1 MTVADS
7 TARTPLDLR
16 EGEQVLTG
24 WGRTAPSAA
33 LVRQVRSIDDIR
45 DAVASAGARG
55 ILARGLGRSY
65 GDAAQSGG
73 ATVLDLSMIDSIELD
88 PTTGTATVGAGA
100 SLDAVMRALVPHG
113 WFVPVTPGTRMVTVG
128 GAIAADVHG
137 KNHHR
142 DGTFGSH
149 VQSMTLVDGQ
159 GNVRLLDPGSSPE
172 PFWATVGGM
181 GLTGVVTQATF
192 DLIPITS
199 SRISVDTERTSDLDD
214 VMARMVDG
222 DDAYRYSVAWV
233 DSVHPSGRGV
243 LTRGDHAPR
252 EQLTGKDA
260 SIPLVFEPAV
270 LATAPGIVPNGLVNP
285 LTMRAFNEM
294 WFRKAP
300 KRKTGEL
307 QGISEFFH
315 PLDIVQDWNRV
326 YGPQGFL
333 QYQFAVP
340 DAAGHL
346 VGSTLAALRSVGAL
360 SALTVLKRFGA
371 ANPAPLSFPQP
382 GWTLAVD
389 VPAGVD
395 GLGPVLDRLDEE
407 VLAAGGRLYLAKDS
421 RMSPAM
427 MAATYPRL
435 SEWQRHRDAM
445 DPDGVFTSDLARR
458 LSL

>member
-1 MTVADS
+1 MTSSAS
-7 TARTPLDLR
+7 PLSLR

-24 WGRTAPSAA
+24 WGRTSPSSA
-33 LVRQVRSIDDIR
+33 LVRRVRSTEDIR
-45 DAVASAGARG
+45 DAIGSAGPRG
-55 ILARGLGRSY
+55 VLARGLGRSY

-73 ATVLDLSMIDSIELD
+73 ATVLDLSLLSSIELD
-88 PTTGTATVGAGA
+88 PDAGTATVGAGA
-100 SLDAVMRALVPHG
+100 SLDSVMRALVPHG

-149 VQSMTLVDGQ
+149 VQSMVLVDGSGQ
-159 GNVRLLDPGSSPE
+159 VRTLDPATTPDAH
-172 PFWATVGGM
+172 WATIGGM
-181 GLTGVVTQATF
+181 GLTGIVTQATF

-199 SRISVDTERTSDLDD
+199 SRISVDTERTRDLDD
-214 VMARMVDG
+214 VMARMIEG

-243 LTRGDHAPR
+243 LTRGDHATR
-252 EQLTGKDA
+252 DQLTGKDA
-260 SIPLVFEPAV
+260 ADPLGFEPKV
-270 LATAPGIVPNGLVNP
+270 LATAPAIVPNGLVNP
-285 LTMRAFNEM
+285 LTMRAFNEA

-300 KRKTGEL
+300 AHRVGEV
-307 QGISEFFH
+307 QQISEFFH

-340 DAAGHL
+340 DAAGAL
-346 VGSTLAALRSVGAL
+346 VGRALAALRRVGAL

-395 GLGPVLDRLDEE
+395 GLGDVLDQLDEE
-407 VLAAGGRLYLAKDS
+407 VVAAGGRLYLAKDS

-435 SEWQRHRDAM
+435 AEWQRHRDAM
-445 DPDGVFTSDLARR
+445 DVDGVFTSDLARR

>member
-1 MTVADS
+1 MTISAS
-7 TARTPLDLR
+7 PLNLR

-24 WGRTAPSAA
+24 WGRTSPSSAV
-33 LVRQVRSIDDIR
+33 VRRVRSTDDIR
-45 DAVASAGARG
+45 DAIGSAGPRG
-55 ILARGLGRSY
+55 VLARGLGRSY

-73 ATVLDLSMIDSIELD
+73 ATVLDLSLLNSIELD
-88 PTTGTATVGAGA
+88 PDAGTATVGAGA

-149 VQSMTLVDGQ
+149 VQSMVLVDGS
-159 GNVRLLDPGSSPE
+159 GVVRTLDASTTPDAH
-172 PFWATVGGM
+172 WATIGGM
-181 GLTGVVTQATF
+181 GLTGIVTQATF

-199 SRISVDTERTSDLDD
+199 SRISVDTERTRDLDD
-214 VMARMVDG
+214 VMARMIDG

-243 LTRGDHAPR
+243 LTRGDHATR
-252 EQLTGKDA
+252 EQLSGKDA
-260 SIPLVFEPAV
+260 GDPLGFEPKV
-270 LATAPGIVPNGLVNP
+270 LATAPAIVPNGLVNP
-285 LTMRAFNEM
+285 LTMRAFNEA

-300 KRKTGEL
+300 AHRVGEL
-307 QGISEFFH
+307 QRIGEFFH

-340 DAAGHL
+340 DAAGAL
-346 VGSTLAALRSVGAL
+346 VGRALAALRSVGAL

-395 GLGPVLDRLDEE
+395 GLGEVLDRLDEE
-407 VLAAGGRLYLAKDS
+407 VVAAGGRLYLAKDS

-435 SEWQRHRDAM
+435 AEWQRHRDAM
-445 DPDGVFTSDLARR
+445 DVDGVFTSDLARR

>member
-1 MTVADS
+1 
-7 TARTPLDLR
+7 
-16 EGEQVLTG
+16 
-24 WGRTAPSAA
+24 
-33 LVRQVRSIDDIR
+33 
-45 DAVASAGARG
+45 
-55 ILARGLGRSY
+55 
-65 GDAAQSGG
+65 
-73 ATVLDLSMIDSIELD
+73 
-88 PTTGTATVGAGA
+88 
-100 SLDAVMRALVPHG
+100 MRALVPHG

-149 VQSMTLVDGQ
+149 VIDLTLVDGR
-159 GNVRLLDPGSSPE
+159 GEVHVLDRQSTPE
-172 PFWATVGGM
+172 AFWATVGGM
-181 GLTGVVTQATF
+181 GLTGVITEATF

-199 SRISVDTERTSDLDD
+199 SLISVDTERTSDLDE
-214 VMARMVDG
+214 VMTRMITG

-243 LTRGDHAPR
+243 LTRGDHAPI
-252 EQLTGKDA
+252 EQLTGKA
-260 SIPLVFEPAV
+260 AAQPLAFDPKV
-270 LATAPGIVPNGLVNP
+270 LATAPAIVPGGLVNP

-300 KRKTGEL
+300 QRSVGDL
-307 QGISEFFH
+307 QTIAEFFH

-340 DAAGHL
+340 DDAGYL
-346 VGSTLAALRSVGAL
+346 VGRSLAALRQVGAL
-360 SALTVLKRFGA
+360 SALTVLKRFGES
-371 ANPAPLSFPQP
+371 NPAPLSFPRP

-389 VPAGVD
+389 VPSGVD
-395 GLGPVLDRLDEE
+395 GLATVLDRLDEE

-435 SEWQRHRDAM
+435 AEWQRQRDAM
-445 DPDGVFTSDLARR
+445 DPDGVFTSDLSRR